1 MDIVNNLSKEN
12 VYLSLVNHES
22 YKDKLVDRPTRRFL
36 DLNVVYSFWRPD
48 SSNEDKWLDNSD
60 MEYLGLKEEDLFE
73 IALGNTMDAYPPKFA
88 RLEDIIKDML
98 SISDDP
104 LYDIEF
110 SEDCKVPL
118 YFFGNSSC
126 INGSAVIMYHDILKR
141 LSELFEEGFYIL
153 PSSIHEYL
161 IITESGIDSNE
172 EYLLS
177 MVKSVNRSVLT
188 PDQVLS
194 DSVYHYCFKSNIIS
208 VISSINLDANA

>member
-126 INGSAVIMYHDILKR
+126 INGS
-141 LSELFEEGFYIL
+141 FEEGFYIL